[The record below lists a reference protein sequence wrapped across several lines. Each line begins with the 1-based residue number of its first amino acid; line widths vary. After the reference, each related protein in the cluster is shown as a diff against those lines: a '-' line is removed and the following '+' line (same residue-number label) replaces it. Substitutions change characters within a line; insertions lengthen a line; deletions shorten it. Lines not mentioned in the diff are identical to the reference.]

1 MVCMVDKTTVKIYK
15 VGSRHSI
22 NLPTGFVGDSAFPFQ
37 PNEKLVARIDNN
49 RVIIEKPRKKGG
61 KQYGS

>member
-37 PNEKLVARIDNN
+37 PNENLEWGTSK
-49 RVIIEKPRKKGG
+49 
-61 KQYGS
+61 